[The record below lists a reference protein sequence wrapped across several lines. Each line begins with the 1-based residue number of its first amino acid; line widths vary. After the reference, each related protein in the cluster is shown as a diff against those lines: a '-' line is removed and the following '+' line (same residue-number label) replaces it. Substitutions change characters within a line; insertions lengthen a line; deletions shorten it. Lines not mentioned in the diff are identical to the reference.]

1 MIRLSAF
8 LPKLA
13 LSAAAALAAI
23 SLSPGSAQAFGV
35 NVGGQDWDVST
46 FTGTYDA
53 KTSKFAL
60 PANGG
65 VMPWWGSNLLFS
77 QFTSSV
83 GLNFGLPNFNNNF
96 GPLFAYLLNPN
107 ILGVASTGVGSIPP
121 SSSVVWAQ
129 ATLNTIPVP
138 APLPILGAAAA
149 FGFSRKLRKRIKRSG
164 NAVSSTYSL

>member
-65 VMPWWGSNLLFS
+65 VMPWFGRLRRQLCEYRLAQPSK
-77 QFTSSV
+77 V
-83 GLNFGLPNFNNNF
+83 G
-96 GPLFAYLLNPN
+96 
-107 ILGVASTGVGSIPP
+107 ASC
-121 SSSVVWAQ
+121 
-129 ATLNTIPVP
+129 
-138 APLPILGAAAA
+138 
-149 FGFSRKLRKRIKRSG
+149 RK
-164 NAVSSTYSL
+164 A

>member
-1 MIRLSAF
+1 MTLFSAF

-23 SLSPGSAQAFGV
+23 SLSPGSAQAFVV

-53 KTSKFAL
+53 NTSKFAL

-65 VMPWWGSNLLFS
+65 VMPWWGSRVLVS

-83 GLNFGLPNFNNNF
+83 GSNFGLPNFNNTF
-96 GPLFAYLLNPN
+96 
-107 ILGVASTGVGSIPP
+107 
-121 SSSVVWAQ
+121 
-129 ATLNTIPVP
+129 
-138 APLPILGAAAA
+138 
-149 FGFSRKLRKRIKRSG
+149 
-164 NAVSSTYSL
+164 